1 MGLPP
6 VTVPEGPEH
15 PERPRR
21 RRRAF
26 GGPSVLGRR
35 QALGLL
41 LALLVLAGGR
51 LVRQKLLVGP
61 DGAWRNELWLDA
73 VLEPDAAGGEATDSE
88 AGPPGSAKSGSA
100 MEPGAAPAPEAAA
113 VALPEGDHPHRAPAP
128 RRKDGP
134 AAPLAINTCSVDSLQ
149 MLPGVG
155 PVMAGRIDAARR
167 QGVVFQKPADLL
179 GIKGIGPATVS
190 RLAPFLD
197 FRKPARAPSG
207 PLNPH

>member
-1 MGLPP
+1 
-6 VTVPEGPEH
+6 
-15 PERPRR
+15 
-21 RRRAF
+21 
-26 GGPSVLGRR
+26 
-35 QALGLL
+35 LGLL

-51 LVRQKLLVGP
+51 VVRQKLLVGP
-61 DGAWRNELWLDA
+61 DGAWRSELWLDA
-73 VLEPDAAGGEATDSE
+73 VLEPDATAGELADGESGPATGTK
-88 AGPPGSAKSGSA
+88 ATNA
-100 MEPGAAPAPEAAA
+100 MDPGADPVPAAA
-113 VALPEGDHPHRAPAP
+113 AAAPLEGDRPHRSAAT

-190 RLAPFLD
+190 RLTPFLD
-197 FRKPARAPSG
+197 FHRPAGAPAG
-207 PLNPH
+207 PHNPH

>member
-6 VTVPEGPEH
+6 VTVPEGPEG

-21 RRRAF
+21 RCRAF
-26 GGPSVLGRR
+26 GGPSLLGRR

-41 LALLVLAGGR
+41 LALLVLVGGR
-51 LVRQKLLVGP
+51 VVRQELLVGP
-61 DGAWRNELWLDA
+61 DGAWRHELWLDA
-73 VLEPDAAGGEATDSE
+73 VLEPTAAGGEISDSE
-88 AGPPGSAKSGSA
+88 AGPSGSA
-100 MEPGAAPAPEAAA
+100 TAMAVTAPGAGPAPEAATGTP
-113 VALPEGDHPHRAPAP
+113 PEGDRTTRSPAS
-128 RRKDGP
+128 RRKGGP

-167 QGVVFQKPADLL
+167 QGVVFRKPADLL

-197 FRKPARAPSG
+197 FREPARAPSG

>member
-6 VTVPEGPEH
+6 VTVPESLEH
-15 PERPRR
+15 LPH

-26 GGPSVLGRR
+26 SGPSVLGRR
-35 QALGLL
+35 QAVGLL

-51 LVRQKLLVGP
+51 VVRQKLLVGP
-61 DGAWRNELWLDA
+61 DGAWRHELWLDA
-73 VLEPDAAGGEATDSE
+73 VLEPAAAGGEVTDSE
-88 AGPPGSAKSGSA
+88 AGPSGSAKA
-100 MEPGAAPAPEAAA
+100 MAVMEPGAGPAPEA
-113 VALPEGDHPHRAPAP
+113 VAGTPPEGDRTPRSPAS
-128 RRKDGP
+128 RRKGGP
-134 AAPLAINTCSVDSLQ
+134 AAPLAINACSVDSLQ

-167 QGVVFQKPADLL
+167 QGVVFRKPADLL

-197 FRKPARAPSG
+197 FREPARAPSG
-207 PLNPH
+207 TLNPH

>member
-1 MGLPP
+1 MGIPS
-6 VTVPEGPEH
+6 VDFAEH
-15 PERPRR
+15 PVRPLR

-73 VLEPDAAGGEATDSE
+73 VLEPDAAGGEVADSE
-88 AGPPGSAKSGSA
+88 AGPSGSAKA
-100 MEPGAAPAPEAAA
+100 MAVTEPGAGPGPEAAA
-113 VALPEGDHPHRAPAP
+113 SAPPEGDRTPRSPAS

-134 AAPLAINTCSVDSLQ
+134 AAPLAINACPVDSLQ

-167 QGVVFQKPADLL
+167 QGVVFRKPADLL

-197 FRKPARAPSG
+197 FREPDRASSG
-207 PLNPH
+207 SHNPH